1 MKRAKNATALT
12 ATTVQQQKMQL
23 LPDLRLNVN
32 GADNVSLQA
41 QRQQIAVDVRRAY
54 LDAQSAEQQ
63 LAAASAQLAA
73 AQKAVDA
80 THARYEVGAATLVEL
95 TVARA
100 QAVQAASA
108 VATAKYNLVQRQTVM
123 DYYTGALD
131 PQHVS
136 LGS

>member
-1 MKRAKNATALT
+1 VLRALERLSDLR
-12 ATTVQQQKMQL
+12 QQK
-23 LPDLRLNVN
+23 
-32 GADNVSLQA
+32 
-41 QRQQIAVDVRRAY
+41 
-54 LDAQSAEQQ
+54 
-63 LAAASAQLAA
+63 
-73 AQKAVDA
+73 KA
-80 THARYEVGAATLVEL
+80 R

-108 VATAKYNLVQRQTVM
+108 VATAKYNLVLQQTVM

>member
-1 MKRAKNATALT
+1 
-12 ATTVQQQKMQL
+12 VE
-23 LPDLRLNVN
+23 P
-32 GADNVSLQA
+32 GA
-41 QRQQIAVDVRRAY
+41 RRRA
-54 LDAQSAEQQ
+54 S
-63 LAAASAQLAA
+63 SAQLAG

-80 THARYEVGAATLVEL
+80 TQARYEVGAATLVEL

-108 VATAKYNLVQRQTVM
+108 VATAKYNLVLQQTVM